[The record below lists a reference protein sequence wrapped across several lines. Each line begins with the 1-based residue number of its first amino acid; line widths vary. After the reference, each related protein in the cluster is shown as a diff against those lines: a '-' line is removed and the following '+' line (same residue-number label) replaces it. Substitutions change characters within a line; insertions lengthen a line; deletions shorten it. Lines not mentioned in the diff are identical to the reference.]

1 MEGHNQLGQ
10 PAHPTVITGSP
21 PVVLSPTVNTDPA
34 PDNTD
39 SGVFV
44 HPDSALKFLPPP
56 VKIKSEP
63 DDFELDPSTFID
75 QLAADRC

>member
-1 MEGHNQLGQ
+1 MEGDHQLGQ
-10 PAHPTVITGSP
+10 STHPRILTGSP
-21 PVVLSPTVNTDPA
+21 PVVLSPTVNTDTA
-34 PDNTD
+34 ADNTD

-63 DDFELDPSTFID
+63 DDFEFDHSTFID
-75 QLAADRC
+75 QLAAD